1 MADTDDTARRLDEIR
16 DREQWASPGPWSL
29 SRIAAHDSDGEY
41 CGTDNYLIDANREE
55 IGGLDLDDD
64 AEFAAHAR
72 DDIPYLLDLVA
83 ARDKEIAELQ
93 GLLADLCEDSR
104 AAAAAVRYR
113 RALQEI
119 ADRLRHS
126 NITRT
131 VTRPLV
137 EWLVYIGGPQTSTA
151 IHR

>member
-113 RALQEI
+113 RALERLATIPPFGGRGDDWDELCPEVRRI
-119 ADRLRHS
+119 ANEALKGE
-126 NITRT
+126 
-131 VTRPLV
+131 P
-137 EWLVYIGGPQTSTA
+137 P
-151 IHR
+151 

>member
-1 MADTDDTARRLDEIR
+1 MSDTTDDDARRLDEIR
-16 DREQWASPGPWSL
+16 DREQRASPGPWSL

-41 CGTDNYLIDANREE
+41 CGTDNYLIDAGREE

-104 AAAAAVRYR
+104 AAELALRYR
-113 RALQEI
+113 MALEKVAYQHELPYPTWRDTADAMLAVARAALEGE
-119 ADRLRHS
+119 
-126 NITRT
+126 TR
-131 VTRPLV
+131 
-137 EWLVYIGGPQTSTA
+137 
-151 IHR
+151 